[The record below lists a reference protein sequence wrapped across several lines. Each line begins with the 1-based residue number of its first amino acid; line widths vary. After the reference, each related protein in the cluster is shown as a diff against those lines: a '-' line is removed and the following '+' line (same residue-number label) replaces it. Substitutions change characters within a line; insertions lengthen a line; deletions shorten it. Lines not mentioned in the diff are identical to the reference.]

1 VLDTERFH
9 LRELTVEDVT
19 DRYLEWLRGTADY
32 ISVTAARPARELS
45 ELRDY
50 VRARIGRDD
59 VLFLGIFDRSTGL
72 HVGNIKFEP
81 VDSARQFAVMGIL
94 IGDHDYRGKGV
105 AAEVLAATS
114 VWLRDNRGINQIA
127 LGVSVKNPGAI
138 HAYQKVGFELVD
150 TPLITKSHPDQ
161 VTMVLRL

>member
-9 LRELTVEDVT
+9 LRELSVEDVT
-19 DRYLEWLRGTADY
+19 ERYLEWLLDTSDH
-32 ISVTAARPARELS
+32 ISVTAARPARALP

-59 VLFLGIFDRSTGL
+59 VLFLGIFDRMTGT
-72 HVGNIKFEP
+72 HIGNLKFEP
-81 VDSARQFAVMGIL
+81 VDSANKFAVMGIL
-94 IGDHDYRGKGV
+94 IGDPTYRGKGV
-105 AAEVLAATS
+105 AAEVLAASTA
-114 VWLRDNRGINQIA
+114 WLRDHRGIEQIA
-127 LGVSVKNPGAI
+127 LGVSVRNPGAI
-138 HAYQKVGFELVD
+138 HAYEKAGFELAD